1 MKLSGVLAVLLSAS
15 IPSGAFAQSFS
26 AARVGASAES
36 SVSGAAGT
44 VQIVPGA
51 FGALTPL
58 SMSVPS
64 LASSLTAAP
73 SITQAALAAAI
84 QNAPSANSVVGAIP
98 VLPAA
103 LAAARPAAAAQPLK
117 LATAKAATEPYG
129 EGVSL
134 PYAVGKG
141 PKDEK
146 AGSQTWTEKLAA
158 MFDGGAKKSAD
169 EPPLDPAN
177 LKAFIVRH
185 GQPMTEITLAEAASR
200 GGQLRLLTAKND
212 PSGLTE
218 KHAAQVGAILRGG
231 ATKAVQQEQLAV
243 DWSPKAAAAA
253 PSAQA
258 APTAETKAP
267 SSLGSKLLWPF
278 REAKFL
284 AKTFAA
290 SLVKPLPSEIIG
302 GLVTKSFPLVT
313 SIGVY
318 WAAAGLAHP
327 VALVGLITLSVAQ
340 QVFHG
345 FFLKSWNN
353 FQEAL
358 SKARGFNYQM
368 FFNLAYMQGA
378 GTIYRLLT
386 WSANPT
392 SVTPPWSVNYW
403 KDMALMS
410 VIGTFFGVLGYNSL
424 NALYAKGS
432 ISRWQHSGIQQV
444 RDLCFLLAAPFFASG
459 SMTLFWA
466 IFLFQQSL
474 DLAISIWAGRAKAR
488 PIVFVTSAAVA
499 ASAEFK
505 AKYPAEGVV
514 IEPPLKQALK
524 AVVDNPLVR
533 VMTWPARALWKLV
546 RGGKK

>member
-1 MKLSGVLAVLLSAS
+1 MKPSGLLAVILSAS
-15 IPSGAFAQSFS
+15 LPTSAFSQTFS
-26 AARVGASAES
+26 ASQAGTAAQA

-44 VQIVPGA
+44 LKIVPAA
-51 FGALTPL
+51 FGALAPL
-58 SMSVPS
+58 SFPAPS
-64 LASSLTAAP
+64 LAPGLTLSPGVTPAA
-73 SITQAALAAAI
+73 IAAAI
-84 QNAPSANSVVGAIP
+84 QSAPSAVQVVGAIP

-103 LAAARPAAAAQPLK
+103 LAASVSPAAAQSLK
-117 LATAKAATEPYG
+117 PSSLVSEAMLVAPSAA
-129 EGVSL
+129 
-134 PYAVGKG
+134 A
-141 PKDEK
+141 KDEK
-146 AGSQTWTEKLAA
+146 AASKTWTEKLAA
-158 MFDGGAKKSAD
+158 MFDGNEKKAPIEAPID
-169 EPPLDPAN
+169 TAG
-177 LKAFIVRH
+177 LKAFVVRH
-185 GQPMTEITLAEAASR
+185 GQPMTEITLTEAASHA
-200 GGQLRLLTAKND
+200 GQVRLLTAKND

-218 KHAAQVGAILRGG
+218 KHAAQVGAIVRGG
-231 ATKAVQQEQLAV
+231 VTKAVQKESLAV

-253 PSAQA
+253 QA
-258 APTAETKAP
+258 ALTAPVAEAKAP
-267 SSLGSKLLWPF
+267 SSFGSKLLWPL
-278 REAKFL
+278 REARFL
-284 AKTFAA
+284 GKMFKD
-290 SLVKPLPSEIIG
+290 SLVKPLPSEIFG
-302 GLVTKSFPLVT
+302 GLATKSFPLVT

-327 VALVGLITLSVAQ
+327 VALVGLITLSVVQ

-353 FQEAL
+353 FQESL
-358 SKARGFNYQM
+358 VKARGFNYQM

-392 SVTPPWSVNYW
+392 SVTPPWSVSYW

-410 VIGTFFGVLGYNSL
+410 VIGTFFGVLGYNAL

-432 ISRWQHSGIQQV
+432 INRWQHSGIQQV

-474 DLAISIWAGRAKAR
+474 DLAIALWAGRAQAR

-505 AKYPAEGVV
+505 DKYPLAGVV
-514 IEPPLKQALK
+514 IEPPLKQAVK

-533 VMTWPARALWKLV
+533 VMTWPVRALWKLV
-546 RGGKK
+546 RGVKK

>member
-1 MKLSGVLAVLLSAS
+1 M
-15 IPSGAFAQSFS
+15 
-26 AARVGASAES
+26 
-36 SVSGAAGT
+36 
-44 VQIVPGA
+44 
-51 FGALTPL
+51 TPL
-58 SMSVPS
+58 SLSAPALAPGLTPAPGITPS
-64 LASSLTAAP
+64 
-73 SITQAALAAAI
+73 ALAAAI
-84 QNAPSANSVVGAIP
+84 QNAPSAAQVVGAIP

-103 LAAARPAAAAQPLK
+103 LAAARPAAAP
-117 LATAKAATEPYG
+117 TEPYG

-134 PYAVGKG
+134 PNAVGKG
-141 PKDEK
+141 PANDEK
-146 AGSQTWTEKLAA
+146 AASKTWTEKLAS
-158 MFDGGAKKSAD
+158 MFDGSAKKSAD
-169 EPPLDPAN
+169 ATPLDPSN

-185 GQPMTEITLAEAASR
+185 GQPMTEITLAEAAAHA
-200 GGQLRLLTAKND
+200 GQVRLLTAKND

-218 KHAAQVGAILRGG
+218 KHAAQIGAIIRGG
-231 ATKAVQQEQLAV
+231 ATKAVQKESLAV
-243 DWSPKAAAAA
+243 DWSPKAGAAA
-253 PSAQA
+253 PASPSAA
-258 APTAETKAP
+258 TAEAAP
-267 SSLGSKLLWPF
+267 SSLASKLLWPF

-284 AKTFAA
+284 AKTFSA
-290 SLVKPLPSEIIG
+290 SLVKPLPSEIFG
-302 GLVTKSFPLVT
+302 GLATKSFPLVT

-488 PIVFVTSAAVA
+488 EIVFVTSATVA
-499 ASAEFK
+499 ASAEFNE
-505 AKYPAEGVV
+505 KYPLAGVV

-533 VMTWPARALWKLV
+533 VMTWPVRALWKLA